1 LWRALPEKAGRDCF
15 QHLNKRRL
23 LAMIRSFFAK
33 EDGQGL
39 VEYALILVLIGIV
52 VIGILTLLGGK
63 VSTVFS
69 SINSGLK

>member
-1 LWRALPEKAGRDCF
+1 
-15 QHLNKRRL
+15 
-23 LAMIRSFFAK
+23 MVRSFFTK

-39 VEYALILVLIGIV
+39 VEYALILVLIAIV

-69 SINSGLK
+69 SINSSLS

>member
-1 LWRALPEKAGRDCF
+1 ML
-15 QHLNKRRL
+15 
-23 LAMIRSFFAK
+23 RSFFAK

-39 VEYALILVLIGIV
+39 VEYTLILVLIAIV

-63 VSTVFS
+63 VSQVFS